1 MSRVGIVGAIV
12 RKDFK
17 EFVRDR
23 FYFFISIFG
32 LLIYVAIYWILPSSV
47 DETID
52 VGVHGADL
60 GPALLVGI
68 GEDQGLEITE
78 FGSAA
83 TLEQA
88 VLGVGDEKVA
98 VGLDFPPGFLTAVAE
113 GEETTVRV
121 LVTAEVPAEYRDAM
135 TAFVKEL
142 AYAIAGGVPPITQ
155 PAAAQVIL
163 GEDRA
168 GDQVSLQERMGPM
181 FVFFMLLVETFAL
194 GTLVA
199 SEIQNRTVTAVLV
212 TPARLS
218 DFLAA
223 KAVVGTLLTFSQALL
238 LTMLI
243 GILGASPPAL
253 IVALLLGSLLVT
265 GVGLI
270 AGSTG
275 KDFVGL
281 VFWSMAFMIPLMV
294 PAFAVLFPGT
304 AAAWVRALPTYGLV
318 ETIIRASA
326 FGDGIG
332 DVAGLLLVLAA
343 WCVVA
348 FAAGLFALRRKVVAL

>member
-1 MSRVGIVGAIV
+1 MSRAGIVAAIV

-17 EFVRDR
+17 EFLRDR
-23 FYFFISIFG
+23 FYVFISIFG
-32 LLIYVAIYWILPSSV
+32 LIMYVAIYWVLPSSV

-52 VGVHGADL
+52 IGVHGADL
-60 GPALLVGI
+60 GSVLAIGA
-68 GEDQGLEITE
+68 GEDQGLAITE
-78 FGSAA
+78 FDSG
-83 TLEQA
+83 TDLEQA
-88 VLGVGDEKVA
+88 VLGEGNDKVA
-98 VGLDFPPGFLTAVAE
+98 VGLDFSSDFFAAVRA
-113 GEETTVRV
+113 GEPATVRV
-121 LVTAEVPAEYRDAM
+121 LVTADVPVEYRDAM

-142 AYAIAGGVPPITQ
+142 AYGIAGETPPVTQ
-155 PAAAQVIL
+155 LSEQLVVL

-181 FVFFMLLVETFAL
+181 FVFFLLLVETFAL

-199 SEIQNRTVTAVLV
+199 SEIQNRTVTAVLA
-212 TPARLS
+212 TPARMG

-223 KAVVGTLLTFSQALL
+223 KAVLGTLLTFSQALL
-238 LTMLI
+238 LAVLI
-243 GILGASPPAL
+243 GVVGASPAAL
-253 IVALLLGSLLVT
+253 IVALLLGSVLVT

-304 AAAWVRALPTYGLV
+304 AALWVRVLPTYGLV

-326 FGDGIG
+326 FGDGIT

-343 WCVVA
+343 WCAVTFGV
-348 FAAGLFALRRKVVAL
+348 GLAVLRRKVVAL